1 MSLTAL
7 DRARAAHLLDE
18 KNAVLVSWD
27 VLLFRAAGSDAPPVE
42 VPRMTRG
49 WQNIPDSQRAILEEY
64 LREQKTVTD
73 PLADREPRRGTWR
86 VLRVFSSRTRT
97 NPDEQGIYQ
106 TMICWPDDAGF
117 RSGAYCTEASYVHHE
132 DSYQFWQAAEL
143 PNDFAHIQD
152 AGHIYHV
159 NGSLDPETGLWSGQ
173 VTADH
178 ARRNLVYSWW
188 QKDALAWRKTT
199 RLENVLGLPA
209 GSPGAEDA
217 DHAPGD
223 TGYEPNVP
231 DSVLLA
237 ASAAATSPTG
247 ETAPTGT
254 NGYLLQVTADL
265 NQYGLYN
272 ITIIESWAIPFTR
285 DFTRT
290 NAHYTET
297 ETVFRNQA
305 SVSPSTSGSS
315 IVTRINASFNEF
327 GLFDG
332 SYAVATPKAWRHS
345 YQRENAHYTET
356 ETVFGNQ
363 ASVSPSASGSSIVT
377 RINASYNEFG
387 LFDGSYA
394 VATPKAWQHEYTRP
408 TALYTAHE
416 VVFGNQSSVP
426 TSSGAHHVITS
437 INANYNE
444 FGLFDGVIVWSV
456 PITWEEEFTR
466 TTATYVE
473 HEAVYRNSVTP
484 YSGSFNST
492 ATGATIIRRNTTLNE
507 YGLYDGNLV
516 WLTPVTSGGGYLTK
530 PGGQTGRT
538 SDSYDTTTFYYNVP
552 AASLAGLLGT
562 GYTAAGTEISS
573 RLSLNEMGLFDVVQT
588 VTTFKKHRNYYYRTR
603 EGKKY
608 WTRVNSN
615 GPQLVWYWHVFTHF
629 VSWFDSQEEALN
641 AFDSATGLYSNFIP
655 TAFSLGL
662 DRGGYWRLEY
672 TQENVSGTE
681 PPAVR
686 S

>member
-117 RSGAYCTEASYVHHE
+117 RSGAYCTEASYLHHE

-178 ARRNLVYSWW
+178 ARRNIVYSWW
-188 QKDALAWRKTT
+188 QRDALAWRKTT
-199 RLENVLGLPA
+199 RYENVLGLPA
-209 GSPGAEDA
+209 GASGAEDS
-217 DHAPGD
+217 DLAPGD
-223 TGYEPNVP
+223 PGYVPNTP
-231 DSVLLA
+231 ASVLLA

-247 ETAPTGT
+247 EAAPAGTA
-254 NGYLLQVTADL
+254 GYLLQVQADL
-265 NQYGLYN
+265 NQFGLYN
-272 ITIIESWAIPFTR
+272 ITLVESWAIPFTR
-285 DFTRT
+285 DFMRT

-297 ETVFRNQA
+297 ETVFRNLAAVAPSVSGSAIVTRINASFNEFGLFDGSYAVATPKSWSQTYTRENAHYTERETVFGNQA
-305 SVSPSTSGSS
+305 SVSPTASGSS

-332 SYAVATPKAWRHS
+332 SYAVATPKSWS
-345 YQRENAHYTET
+345 
-356 ETVFGNQ
+356 
-363 ASVSPSASGSSIVT
+363 
-377 RINASYNEFG
+377 
-387 LFDGSYA
+387 
-394 VATPKAWQHEYTRP
+394 HEYVRP
-408 TALYTAHE
+408 TALYEAHE

-426 TSSGAHHVITS
+426 TSSGANHVITS

-456 PITWEEEFTR
+456 PIAWEEEFSR
-466 TTATYVE
+466 QAATYVE
-473 HEAVYRNSVTP
+473 HEAVYRNSAVP
-484 YSGSFNST
+484 FSGSYSSSSS
-492 ATGATIIRRNTTLNE
+492 AATIIRRNTVLNE

-516 WLTPVTSGGGYLTK
+516 WITPLTSSGGGYLTK
-530 PGGQTGRT
+530 PGGQTSRT
-538 SDSYDTTTFYYNVP
+538 PDSYDTTTFYYNVP
-552 AASLAGLLGT
+552 AGSLAGLLGT

-588 VTTFKKHRNYYYRTR
+588 VTKFKKPDSYWFKTRNEKKNWIR
-603 EGKKY
+603 EYGQG
-608 WTRVNSN
+608 RQV
-615 GPQLVWYWHVFTHF
+615 VWFWFVYTHTHSWHATLTDALTALATATGNYSTFIP
-629 VSWFDSQEEALN
+629 SSCSISQE
-641 AFDSATGLYSNFIP
+641 
-655 TAFSLGL
+655 
-662 DRGGYWRLEY
+662 RGGWWHLYY
-672 TQENVSGTE
+672 AHENISGVE
-681 PPAVR
+681 PPNY
-686 S
+686 